1 MKFEHY
7 APNNPVSVAVAD
19 WYAKNC
25 RTRIVKAIEVEL
37 YTRFLADET
46 GRVVLGIYSNRAVE
60 MPDYARMDSLE
71 YHWASAVD
79 DPKGEKARL
88 QEAGARSEE
97 SIQPSEGTKLIL
109 MRDPFGMALQ
119 LCKRAEPF

>member
-7 APNNPVSVAVAD
+7 ALNVPDSVTVAD

-25 RTRIVKAIEVEL
+25 RMKIVKAIDVEPPP
-37 YTRFLADET
+37 RFLADET
-46 GRVVLGIYSNRAVE
+46 GRVVLEIYSNRAVV
-60 MPDYARMDSLE
+60 MPDFARMDSLE
-71 YHWASAVD
+71 YLSVFAVV
-79 DPKGEKARL
+79 DPEGEKARL
-88 QEAGARSEE
+88 QEAGARFEE